1 MNKKTAIINITLIFI
16 ALFGLKF
23 ARPIIFPNFTETI
36 DKKWGME
43 IPKAS
48 EESKIESSEEGNNS
62 EKSLYKLTYNNESDL
77 EEIKTSF
84 NWVFKDDTEE
94 FIPVDIMEVIESDN
108 ENSRYFYK
116 REKDD
121 MIALSLDNNV
131 LTVYQTYK

>member
-77 EEIKTSF
+77 EKIKTSF
-84 NWVFKDDTEE
+84 NWVFKDDTKE

>member
-1 MNKKTAIINITLIFI
+1 MNKKTITINITLIFI

-23 ARPIIFPNFTETI
+23 ARPILFPNFTETI

-43 IPKAS
+43 LPPPAEK
-48 EESKIESSEEGNNS
+48 SKIQSLNNDNNG
-62 EKSLYKLTYNNESDL
+62 KNSLYKLTYNDESDL
-77 EEIKTSF
+77 EKVKTSL
-84 NWVFKDDTEE
+84 NWVFKGDTKE

-121 MIALSLDNNV
+121 MIALSLDNNI
-131 LTVYQTYK
+131 LTVYQTNK

>member
-1 MNKKTAIINITLIFI
+1 M
-16 ALFGLKF
+16 
-23 ARPIIFPNFTETI
+23 
-36 DKKWGME
+36 D
-43 IPKAS
+43 IPDPA
-48 EESKIESSEEGNNS
+48 EESKIESSKEGNNS
-62 EKSLYKLTYNNESDL
+62 KKSLYKLTYNSESDL
-77 EEIKTSF
+77 EKIKTSF
-84 NWVFKDDTEE
+84 NWVFKGDTEE

>member
-1 MNKKTAIINITLIFI
+1 MKKKNIIINVILIFI

-43 IPKAS
+43 LPTPAEK
-48 EESKIESSEEGNNS
+48 SKIESLKENNS
-62 EKSLYKLTYNNESDL
+62 KNSLYKLTYSNESDL
-77 EEIKTSF
+77 EKIKTSL
-84 NWVFKDDTEE
+84 NWVFKDDTNE

-121 MIALSLDNNV
+121 MIALSLDNNI
-131 LTVYQTYK
+131 LTVYQTHK

>member
-23 ARPIIFPNFTETI
+23 ARPIFFPNFTESI

-43 IPKAS
+43 IPDPA
-48 EESKIESSEEGNNS
+48 EESKIESSKEGNNS
-62 EKSLYKLTYNNESDL
+62 EKSLYKLTYNSESDL
-77 EEIKTSF
+77 EKIKTSF

>member
-1 MNKKTAIINITLIFI
+1 MNKKTITINITLIFI

-23 ARPIIFPNFTETI
+23 ARPILFPNFTETI

-43 IPKAS
+43 LPTPAEK
-48 EESKIESSEEGNNS
+48 SKIESSKEDNS
-62 EKSLYKLTYNNESDL
+62 KNSLYKLTYSNESDL
-77 EEIKTSF
+77 EKIKTSL
-84 NWVFKDDTEE
+84 NWVFKDDTKE

-121 MIALSLDNNV
+121 MIALSLDNNI
-131 LTVYQTYK
+131 LTVYQTHK